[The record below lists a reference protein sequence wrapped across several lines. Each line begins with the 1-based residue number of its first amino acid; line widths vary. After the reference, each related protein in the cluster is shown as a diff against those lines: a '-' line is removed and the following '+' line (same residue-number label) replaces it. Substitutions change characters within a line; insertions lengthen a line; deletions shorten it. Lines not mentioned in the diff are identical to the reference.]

1 MVKGEGHV
9 MDPVVKP
16 PAKYQAYRI
25 EKTSTNRLVIVF
37 DPIEDKVPFIHCV
50 EIWDEGGAQP
60 PNVHQHA
67 EEIFYIL
74 KGRAVAHCDGKS
86 FELEPGDSFLA
97 RRGQTHQIVNAG
109 PGRLYALCTMIPDD
123 QFAALIRSGV
133 PAELDA
139 EDLAVLRRLQ

>member
-1 MVKGEGHV
+1 

-16 PAKYQAYRI
+16 PTACRVYRI

-37 DPIEDKVPFIHCV
+37 DPIADRVPFIHCV

-60 PNVHQHA
+60 PNVHQNA

-74 KGRAVAHCDGKS
+74 KGRAVAHCDGRT
-86 FELEPGDSFLA
+86 FDLEAGDSFLA

-109 PGRLYALCTMIPDD
+109 PGRLYALCTMIPNDH
-123 QFAALIRSGV
+123 FAELICSGV

-139 EDLAVLRRLQ
+139 EDLAVLRRLA

>member
-1 MVKGEGHV
+1 ME
-9 MDPVVKP
+9 PLARP
-16 PAKYQAYRI
+16 PAEYRAYRI

-37 DPIEDKVPFIHCV
+37 DPVEDGVSFIHCV

-60 PNVHQHA
+60 PNVHAHA

-74 KGRAVAHCDGKS
+74 KGAAVAHCDGRT
-86 FELEPGDSFLA
+86 FRLEAGDSFLA

-123 QFAALIRSGV
+123 QFAALIRGGV
-133 PAELDA
+133 PAALDD
-139 EDLAVLRRLQ
+139 EDLAVLRRLA

>member
-1 MVKGEGHV
+1 

-16 PAKYQAYRI
+16 PARYRAYRI
-25 EKTSTNRLVIVF
+25 EKTSTNRLAIVF
-37 DPIEDKVPFIHCV
+37 DPIEDAVSFIHCV

-60 PNVHQHA
+60 PNVHDNA

-74 KGRAVAHCDGKS
+74 KGSATAHCGGKT
-86 FELEPGDSFLA
+86 FPLEAGDSFLA
-97 RRGQTHQIVNAG
+97 PRGQTHQIVNTG

-123 QFAALIRSGV
+123 QFAELIRNGV

-139 EDLAVLRRLQ
+139 EDMAILRRLK